1 LKLTVSS
8 KDIDSIETSAIVL
21 LFFHDE
27 RPLKG
32 SAGLADWRMNGAIS
46 RLIISERINGN
57 NGETTLVVPNRR
69 ILGDK
74 ILMIGLGNSS
84 ELTKDKI
91 EEAAESVV
99 DHLVGIGVKDFA
111 IAVPH
116 TGPASLKASE
126 IIEALI
132 RGMKKINRKPGEL
145 TATLQ
150 VEKEDLME
158 VKTTIES
165 LRKRF

>member
-1 LKLTVSS
+1 LKLRVSS

-32 SAGLADWRMNGAIS
+32 STGLADWRMNGAIS

-57 NGETTLVVPNRR
+57 HGETTLVVPNRR
-69 ILGDK
+69 ILGEK

-84 ELTKDKI
+84 DLRNDKI
-91 EEAAESVV
+91 EEAAESAV
-99 DHLVGIGVKDFA
+99 DHLVGIGIKDFTIA
-111 IAVPH
+111 IPH
-116 TGPASLKASE
+116 AGSTSMNASE
-126 IIEALI
+126 IIEAVI
-132 RGMKKINRKPGEL
+132 KGMKKIDKKLNGLK
-145 TATLQ
+145 ATLQ
-150 VEKEDLME
+150 VEKDDLKE

-165 LRKRF
+165 LKKGL